1 MSTSQFKIFLVDDN
15 AFHLNMMKQILLA
28 QNQTDIHL
36 FEDGIDCL
44 NNIHLKPEIVFLDHN
59 MDVYSGFTV
68 LRKIK
73 RFNPDIFVVMV
84 SAQEEIKT
92 AVDSLKYG
100 AFDYI
105 QKTDGFEN
113 SIETV
118 FQKIIEVKETMRA
131 EKPTILK
138 TIFQYL

>member
-73 RFNPDIFVVMV
+73 RFNPNIFVVMV

-118 FQKIIEVKETMRA
+118 FQKIIEVKEAMKTQ
-131 EKPTILK
+131 KPTILK
-138 TIFQYL
+138 TIFQFL

>member
-131 EKPTILK
+131 EKPAILK